1 MLITG
6 PVIHQSVACDSDLGG
21 NLLSKETYVIF
32 VRALMLRGTDAASA
46 TDDDDDDDDRGVR
59 VAGLRGVQPPQ
70 LVPVHL
76 LAYLLIV
83 NL

>member
-1 MLITG
+1 
-6 PVIHQSVACDSDLGG
+6 
-21 NLLSKETYVIF
+21 
-32 VRALMLRGTDAASA
+32 MLRGTDAASA